1 MDFGQTLDPAQLEQI
16 RFRLP
21 DPDSTEERAQLER
34 LSRASSR
41 APSRA
46 GGTCQIRVGAPIWN
60 HAPWVGTFY
69 PPEAASS
76 DYLKEYS
83 AQLGAVEMNSTF
95 YAIPAA
101 ETFQKWRASVSEGF
115 RFCPKFPKSVSHSL
129 NPEHPDLKIFS
140 ERVSLLEDR
149 LGVCFLQFPS
159 HVGPEQKTRLQAL
172 FAKLPRELKTMVEF
186 RNPAFFRDQ
195 RLKPE
200 WVDDLARFYL
210 GTVSVD
216 TPLERDVAH
225 TSLSSTRVLVRFLGA
240 NLHESNAIRFQ
251 QWAERIA
258 LWAKHGIR
266 EVYFMIHEPDNTYT
280 PLSVKAFIE
289 TLNPL
294 LPAPVKMPVFHDLF
308 G

>member
-1 MDFGQTLDPAQLEQI
+1 M
-16 RFRLP
+16 
-21 DPDSTEERAQLER
+21 
-34 LSRASSR
+34 
-41 APSRA
+41 
-46 GGTCQIRVGAPIWN
+46 
-60 HAPWVGTFY
+60 GTFY
-69 PPEAASS
+69 PPEAVPS

-83 AQLGAVEMNSTF
+83 AQLGAVELNSTF
-95 YAIPAA
+95 YAIPSA
-101 ETFQKWRASVSEGF
+101 EMFQKWRSSVSDEF

-129 NPEHPDLKIFS
+129 NSEHPDLKIFTD
-140 ERVSLLEDR
+140 RVSLLEDR

-159 HVGPEQKTRLQAL
+159 HVGPDQKARLQAL
-172 FAKLPRELKTMVEF
+172 FAKLPRGLKTTVEF
-186 RNPAFFRDQ
+186 RHPGFFQNQ

-200 WVDDLARFYL
+200 WIDELARFYL

-240 NLHESNAIRFQ
+240 NLHASNEIRFR

-266 EVYFMIHEPDNTYT
+266 EVYFMIHEPDNTYA
-280 PLSVKAFIE
+280 PLAVKAFIE

-294 LPAPVKMPVFHDLF
+294 LAEPLKAPVFHDLF